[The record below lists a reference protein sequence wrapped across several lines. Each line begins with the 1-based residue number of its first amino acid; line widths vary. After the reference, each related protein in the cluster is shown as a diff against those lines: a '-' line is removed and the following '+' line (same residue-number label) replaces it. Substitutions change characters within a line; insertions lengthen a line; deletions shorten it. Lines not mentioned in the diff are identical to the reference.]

1 MGRNLKFNYNYQ
13 KVTKQETTTVVDLDE
28 FCKTK
33 DDYKCVLS
41 LLINVLNREHNIA
54 VDEIKCTASKVS
66 IKVGLNNDNWN
77 IDINTLGIEGTPNL
91 TEYVVNRND
100 ILESE

>member
-54 VDEIKCTASKVS
+54 VDEIKCTPTKVS
-66 IKVGLNNDNWN
+66 IKVGEVDVWEDDLPLD
-77 IDINTLGIEGTPNL
+77 
-91 TEYVVNRND
+91 EYVVNRND

>member
-66 IKVGLNNDNWN
+66 IKVGEVDVWEDDLPLD
-77 IDINTLGIEGTPNL
+77 
-91 TEYVVNRND
+91 EYVVNRND

>member
-41 LLINVLNREHNIA
+41 LLINVLSREHNIA

-66 IKVGLNNDNWN
+66 IKVGNV
-77 IDINTLGIEGTPNL
+77 LGGFEEETIL
-91 TEYVVNRND
+91 DEYVVNKND